1 MKVSLNVLFSLCT
14 ASFLVMSCG
23 SVSQKD
29 YDTLKA
35 ANDSLTKEIEEIK
48 YGADRL
54 LVQANDYLKN
64 KDYQKAKAELLLLLE
79 KHPETQQSAAAK
91 QLLPSVEAGIK
102 EQEIA
107 AQNALLENE
116 KMEKERLANATQ
128 KMRTKFDDVRGI
140 TWYYDKSTTKY
151 NSENSFHLYIGRDQ
165 TGKTWLRFRISY
177 TAEDW
182 LFMESFIIK
191 VDEATY
197 PLYANRSEIER
208 DNGSGD
214 IWEWYDT
221 NMTSEIYTIV
231 KEVINGK
238 TVKLRHNG
246 SQYYKDRIITEKE
259 KQALRNVLDAYEA
272 LGGKT
277 VF

>member
-1 MKVSLNVLFSLCT
+1 MKPNKKVPFIYLICLALWG
-14 ASFLVMSCG
+14 CG
-23 SVSQKD
+23 SVSQKE
-29 YDTLKA
+29 YDAIKVE
-35 ANDSLTKEIEEIK
+35 NDSLKREIEEIK

-54 LVQANDYLKN
+54 LAQANGFLESKE
-64 KDYQKAKAELLLLLE
+64 YQKAKEEILLLLE
-79 KHPETQQSAAAK
+79 KHPDTKQASDAK
-91 QLLPSVEAGIK
+91 QLLSTADAGIK

-107 AQNALLENE
+107 AQNALLEKE
-116 KMEKERLANATQ
+116 KVEKERLANATQ

-177 TAEDW
+177 TDEDW
-182 LFMESFIIK
+182 LFMESFIVK
-191 VDEATY
+191 VDEASY
-197 PLYANRSEIER
+197 SLYADRSEIER
-208 DNGSGD
+208 DNGYGD

-221 NMTSEIYTIV
+221 NVTSQIYSIV
-231 KEVINGK
+231 NEVINGK
-238 TVKLRHNG
+238 SVKLRHNG

-277 VF
+277 DF